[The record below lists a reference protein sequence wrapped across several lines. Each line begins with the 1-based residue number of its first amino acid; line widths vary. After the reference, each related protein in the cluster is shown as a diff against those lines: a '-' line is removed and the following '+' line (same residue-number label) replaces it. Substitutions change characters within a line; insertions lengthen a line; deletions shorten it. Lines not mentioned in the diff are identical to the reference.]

1 MNEETLNELKK
12 EYFKQLI
19 ATYVVKTID
28 LEFRTYGND
37 GSRSYNCV
45 FHSCLNNFK
54 LNKVDR
60 EAVFDSVDQI
70 LLNQYELLIAN
81 AGRNE
86 SLYLVDLKKEDITC

>member
-37 GSRSYNCV
+37 GSRSY
-45 FHSCLNNFK
+45 K
-54 LNKVDR
+54 LSIKQSINKGVIKW
-60 EAVFDSVDQI
+60 QN
-70 LLNQYELLIAN
+70 LM
-81 AGRNE
+81 
-86 SLYLVDLKKEDITC
+86 